1 MFSDFHFLRPML
13 LLLLPVVALLAYW
26 LWRYQPNHNAWQA
39 WVSAHLQQLLLTDRQ
54 QQRHSRQ
61 HFWLAL
67 LLLSGALLAA
77 AGPSWQKIPQ
87 PAFQL
92 NRATVLVMD
101 MSLSMLATDAKPN
114 RLAQAKFKALDFAS
128 QLGEGELALVSFAAD
143 AFVISPLTPDHN
155 NIKLLLPNLSP
166 EIMPAQGSNVAEALR
181 LADQL
186 LQQAGYPKGDIVLMT
201 DGFSANHYQ
210 QLRDQLNQFPHRIS
224 VLAFGSAEG
233 APIQLS
239 SGELLKDQRGQIVL
253 PKVAF
258 TQLRSLAELTGGVYS
273 HNTFDTSDV
282 ASLLSLQPLDL
293 LQQSSDKA
301 NMMGD
306 QWQDAGVYLTWLL
319 LPLALWLG
327 KRSQLLLLLCCLWQP
342 NTVRAFEFNWQ
353 DLWQTK
359 QQQAQTAYQQQ
370 DYASARQKFSQPL
383 WQGNAAYRAGDYAAA
398 AEHYRQDNSAAGQFN
413 LGNSLAQQ
421 QQYAEALAAY
431 QQALKQQP
439 DFAKA
444 EQNARLMEK
453 LLAEQQDNQQQQP
466 SDGQQQGEQQSG
478 EQQQQQSQSEQQQSG
493 QPQQGEQQ
501 QGQDNAGQQ
510 DNPEQAN
517 SESAAKQQQEPQ
529 PAQAKPEPADSQQA
543 AGSEQAEGQPQEKAV
558 TQAWP
563 NASAEQ
569 TQQLD
574 SLMRKVQDD
583 PALLLRN
590 KMLLEYQKRQQQRLP
605 QGEEQEW

>member
-26 LWRYQPNHNAWQA
+26 LWRYQPNNNAWQA
-39 WVSAHLQQLLLTDRQ
+39 WVSAHLQQLLFTDRQ

-67 LLLSGALLAA
+67 LLFCCAVFAA

-92 NRATVLVMD
+92 NKATVLVMD

-155 NIKLLLPNLSP
+155 NIKLLLPDLTP

-233 APIQLS
+233 APIQLN

-273 HNTFDTSDV
+273 RNTFDTSDV

-293 LQQSSDKA
+293 LQQSSENA

-327 KRSQLLLLLCCLWQP
+327 KRSQLLLLLCCLWHP
-342 NTVRAFEFNWQ
+342 TTVRAFEFNWQ

-398 AEHYRQDNSAAGQFN
+398 ADLYRQDSSAVGQFN

-439 DFAKA
+439 DFTKA

-453 LLAEQQDNQQQQP
+453 LLTEQQDNQQQP

-478 EQQQQQSQSEQQQSG
+478 EQKDQQSQSEQQQSG
-493 QPQQGEQQ
+493 QSQQGEQQQ

-510 DNPEQAN
+510 ENSEQAN
-517 SESAAKQQQEPQ
+517 AESGAQQEPQ
-529 PAQAKPEPADSQQA
+529 SDPAKPEPATAGEADEADA
-543 AGSEQAEGQPQEKAV
+543 AKEQATEKAM

-583 PALLLRN
+583 PSLLLRN

>member
-1 MFSDFHFLRPML
+1 MFSDFHFLRPWL
-13 LLLLPVVALLAYW
+13 LLLLPVVVLLADW
-26 LWRYQPNHNAWQA
+26 LWRYQPNNSGWQA
-39 WVSAHLQQLLLTDRQ
+39 WLSSHLQQLLLTDRQ

-67 LLLSGALLAA
+67 LLLVSGLIAA

-92 NRATVLVMD
+92 NKATVLVMD

-155 NIKLLLPNLSP
+155 NIKLLLPDLKP

-201 DGFSANHYQ
+201 DGFSAGHYQ
-210 QLRDQLNQFPHRIS
+210 QLRDQLNNFPHRIS
-224 VLAFGSAEG
+224 VLAFGTAEG

-282 ASLLSLQPLDL
+282 ATLLSLKPLDL
-293 LQQSSDKA
+293 LQDNSEKSK
-301 NMMGD
+301 MMGD
-306 QWQDAGVYLTWLL
+306 QWQDAGVYLLWLL

-327 KRSQLLLLLCCLWQP
+327 KRSHLLLLLLCVWQP
-342 NTVRAFEFNWQ
+342 KTVQAFELNWQ

-359 QQQAQTAYQQQ
+359 QQQAQHAYQQQ
-370 DYASARQKFSQPL
+370 DYATARQKFSQPL

-398 AEHYRQDNSAAGQFN
+398 AEHYRQDQSAAGQFN
-413 LGNSLAQQ
+413 LANSLAQQ
-421 QQYAEALAAY
+421 QQYAQALAAY
-431 QQALKQQP
+431 QQVLKQQP

-444 EQNARLMEK
+444 EQNARLMEQ
-453 LLAEQQDNQQQQP
+453 LLAEQQ
-466 SDGQQQGEQQSG
+466 S
-478 EQQQQQSQSEQQQSG
+478 QQQQSSEGQPQGEQKPEGQQDQQSQSDKQQSGQAQQSEQQQ
-493 QPQQGEQQ
+493 QNQQ
-501 QGQDNAGQQ
+501 NAGQQ
-510 DNPEQAN
+510 DNPQQAN
-517 SESAAKQQQEPQ
+517 SESAAEQAPQ
-529 PAQAKPEPADSQQA
+529 PAPATPEPATARDA
-543 AGSEQAEGQPQEKAV
+543 TESEQAKTQPHEKAV

-583 PALLLRN
+583 PSLLLRN

>member
-1 MFSDFHFLRPML
+1 MFSDFHFLRPWL
-13 LLLLPVVALLAYW
+13 LALLPVVALLAYW
-26 LWRYQPNHNAWQA
+26 LWRYQPNNSGWQA
-39 WVSAHLQQLLLTDRQ
+39 WLSVHLQQLLLTDHQ
-54 QQRHSRQ
+54 QQRYSRQ
-61 HFWLAL
+61 HFWLVL
-67 LLLSGALLAA
+67 LLLVCGVFAA

-92 NRATVLVMD
+92 NKATVLVMD

-128 QLGEGELALVSFAAD
+128 QLKEGELALVSFAAD

-155 NIKLLLPNLSP
+155 NIKLLLPDLKP

-201 DGFSANHYQ
+201 DGFSAGHYQ

-224 VLAFGSAEG
+224 VLAFGTAEG

-239 SGELLKDQRGQIVL
+239 TGELLKDQRGQIVL
-253 PKVAF
+253 PKVAL
-258 TQLRSLAELTGGVYS
+258 TQLRSLTELTGGVYS
-273 HNTFDTSDV
+273 RNTFDTSDV
-282 ASLLSLQPLDL
+282 TTLLSLKPLDL
-293 LQQSSDKA
+293 LQDSNQNAK
-301 NMMGD
+301 MMGD
-306 QWQDAGVYLTWLL
+306 QWQDAGVYLLWLL

-327 KRSQLLLLLCCLWQP
+327 KRSQLLLLLLCLWQP
-342 NTVRAFEFNWQ
+342 KTVQAFELNWQ

-359 QQQAQTAYQQQ
+359 QQQAQNAYQQQ
-370 DYASARQKFSQPL
+370 DYATARQKFSQPL
-383 WQGNAAYRAGDYAAA
+383 WQGNAAYRDGDYAAA
-398 AEHYRQDNSAAGQFN
+398 AEHYRQDQSATGQFN

-421 QQYAEALAAY
+421 QQYTEALAAY

-453 LLAEQQDNQQQQP
+453 LLAQQQDNQQQQA
-466 SDGQQQGEQQSG
+466 SEGQQQGEQKPG
-478 EQQQQQSQSEQQQSG
+478 EQQDQQSQSHQQQSE
-493 QPQQGEQQ
+493 QAQQGEQQ
-501 QGQDNAGQQ
+501 QQAQDNAGQQ
-510 DNPEQAN
+510 DNPAQAN
-517 SESAAKQQQEPQ
+517 SESAAEQEPQ
-529 PAQAKPEPADSQQA
+529 PAQAKPDPATAKDA
-543 AGSEQAEGQPQEKAV
+543 AESEQAKAQPQEKAV

-583 PALLLRN
+583 PSLLLRN

>member
-26 LWRYQPNHNAWQA
+26 LWRYQPNNNAWQA
-39 WVSAHLQQLLLTDRQ
+39 WVSAHLQQLLFTDRQ

-67 LLLSGALLAA
+67 LLFSCALFAA
-77 AGPSWQKIPQ
+77 AGPSWQKLPQ

-92 NRATVLVMD
+92 NKATVLVMD

-155 NIKLLLPNLSP
+155 NIKLLLPDLTP

-273 HNTFDTSDV
+273 RNTFDTSDV

-293 LQQSSDKA
+293 LQQSSDNAK
-301 NMMGD
+301 MMGD

-398 AEHYRQDNSAAGQFN
+398 ADHYRQDSTAAGQFN

-439 DFAKA
+439 DFTKA

-453 LLAEQQDNQQQQP
+453 LLAEQQDHQQP

-478 EQQQQQSQSEQQQSG
+478 EQQEQQSQSEQQQSG

-501 QGQDNAGQQ
+501 QQGQDNAGQQ
-510 DNPEQAN
+510 ADPEQAN
-517 SESAAKQQQEPQ
+517 AESGAQQEPQ
-529 PAQAKPEPADSQQA
+529 SEPAKPEPATAGEA
-543 AGSEQAEGQPQEKAV
+543 AEADAAKEQATEKAV

-583 PALLLRN
+583 PSLLLRN

>member
-13 LLLLPVVALLAYW
+13 LLLLPVVAVLAYG

-54 QQRHSRQ
+54 QQRNSRQ

-67 LLLSGALLAA
+67 LLFGCAVVAA

-155 NIKLLLPNLSP
+155 NIKLLLPDLTP

-201 DGFSANHYQ
+201 DGFSATHYQ
-210 QLRDQLNQFPHRIS
+210 QLRAQLNQFPHRIS
-224 VLAFGSAEG
+224 VLAVGSAEG

-273 HNTFDTSDV
+273 RYTFDTSDV
-282 ASLLSLQPLDL
+282 ASLLSLKPLDL
-293 LQQSSDKA
+293 LQQSSDSAK
-301 NMMGD
+301 MMGD
-306 QWQDAGVYLTWLL
+306 QWQDAGVYLVWLL

-342 NTVRAFEFNWQ
+342 NTARAFEFNWQ

-359 QQQAQTAYQQQ
+359 QQQALQAYQQQ
-370 DYASARQKFSQPL
+370 DYANARQKFSQPL

-398 AEHYRQDNSAAGQFN
+398 ADHYRQDSSAAGQFN

-439 DFAKA
+439 DFANA

-453 LLAEQQDNQQQQP
+453 LLAEQQQKDQQQQS
-466 SDGQQQGEQQSG
+466 SDGQQQGEPKPDGQQDQDSKSD
-478 EQQQQQSQSEQQQSG
+478 QQQSEQS
-493 QPQQGEQQ
+493 QQGEQQ
-501 QGQDNAGQQ
+501 QQNQQNADQQ
-510 DNPEQAN
+510 DNPQQAN
-517 SESAAKQQQEPQ
+517 SGSAAEQQAK
-529 PAQAKPEPADSQQA
+529 PAAKPEPANAQDEAKSA
-543 AGSEQAEGQPQEKAV
+543 QAEGKPQEKAV
-558 TQAWP
+558 NQAWP

-583 PALLLRN
+583 PSLLLRN
-590 KMLLEYQKRQQQRLP
+590 KMLLEYQKRHQQRLP
-605 QGEEQEW
+605 QGEEQAW

>member
-26 LWRYQPNHNAWQA
+26 LWRYQPNNNAWQA

-67 LLLSGALLAA
+67 LLFSCAVFAA

-92 NRATVLVMD
+92 NKATVLVMD

-114 RLAQAKFKALDFAS
+114 RLAQAKFKALDYAS

-155 NIKLLLPNLSP
+155 NIKLLLPDLTP

-258 TQLRSLAELTGGVYS
+258 TQLRSLAELTGGVFS
-273 HNTFDTSDV
+273 RNTFDTSDV

-293 LQQSSDKA
+293 LQQSSENA

-342 NTVRAFEFNWQ
+342 NTVQAFEFTWQ

-398 AEHYRQDNSAAGQFN
+398 ADHYRQDNSAAGQFN

-439 DFAKA
+439 DFTKA
-444 EQNARLMEK
+444 EQNASLMEK
-453 LLAEQQDNQQQQP
+453 LLAEQQDKQQQP

-478 EQQQQQSQSEQQQSG
+478 EQQDQQSQSEQQQSG

-501 QGQDNAGQQ
+501 QQGQDNAGQQ
-510 DNPEQAN
+510 DNSEQAN
-517 SESAAKQQQEPQ
+517 AESGAEQEPQ
-529 PAQAKPEPADSQQA
+529 PAPAKPEPATAEEA
-543 AGSEQAEGQPQEKAV
+543 AEADAAKEQATEKAV

-583 PALLLRN
+583 PSLLLRN